1 MRWFTYYAFADF
13 FFILLWYEKY
23 ISLLKNW
30 CILKCL
36 YKQIKFINLV
46 FFNCI
51 TVFYVFSTM
60 PEMHIDGLS
69 SSHTAS
75 PEIDDFGTSYDSST
89 GVLVTVVESNN
100 STIAISSPKN
110 TMDQD
115 TTCCEIGLLI
125 VYFCLIALVIM
136 IATVFFLA
144 KIRQRPKSQRK
155 QGTKPS
161 FEMELLSPPNAV

>member
-1 MRWFTYYAFADF
+1 
-13 FFILLWYEKY
+13 
-23 ISLLKNW
+23 
-30 CILKCL
+30 
-36 YKQIKFINLV
+36 
-46 FFNCI
+46 
-51 TVFYVFSTM
+51 M

-100 STIAISSPKN
+100 STIAISTPIN

-125 VYFCLIALVIM
+125 VYLCLIALVIM

-144 KIRQRPKSQRK
+144 KIRQRPKSKKK

>member
-1 MRWFTYYAFADF
+1 
-13 FFILLWYEKY
+13 
-23 ISLLKNW
+23 
-30 CILKCL
+30 
-36 YKQIKFINLV
+36 
-46 FFNCI
+46 
-51 TVFYVFSTM
+51 M

-89 GVLVTVVESNN
+89 GVLVTAESNN
-100 STIAISSPKN
+100 STIAIGTPIN

>member
-1 MRWFTYYAFADF
+1 
-13 FFILLWYEKY
+13 
-23 ISLLKNW
+23 
-30 CILKCL
+30 
-36 YKQIKFINLV
+36 
-46 FFNCI
+46 
-51 TVFYVFSTM
+51 M

-100 STIAISSPKN
+100 STIAISTPIN
-110 TMDQD
+110 TMDH

-155 QGTKPS
+155 QGTKAS

>member
-1 MRWFTYYAFADF
+1 
-13 FFILLWYEKY
+13 
-23 ISLLKNW
+23 
-30 CILKCL
+30 
-36 YKQIKFINLV
+36 
-46 FFNCI
+46 
-51 TVFYVFSTM
+51 M

-100 STIAISSPKN
+100 STIAISTPIN

-144 KIRQRPKSQRK
+144 KIRQRPKSKKK

>member
-1 MRWFTYYAFADF
+1 MFLAQCR
-13 FFILLWYEKY
+13 K
-23 ISLLKNW
+23 
-30 CILKCL
+30 CILMVCHQVIPPPRKSMT
-36 YKQIKFINLV
+36 LV
-46 FFNCI
+46 PVN
-51 TVFYVFSTM
+51 V
-60 PEMHIDGLS
+60 
-69 SSHTAS
+69 
-75 PEIDDFGTSYDSST
+75 YDSST

-100 STIAISSPKN
+100 STIAISTPKN

-115 TTCCEIGLLI
+115 TSCREIGLLI